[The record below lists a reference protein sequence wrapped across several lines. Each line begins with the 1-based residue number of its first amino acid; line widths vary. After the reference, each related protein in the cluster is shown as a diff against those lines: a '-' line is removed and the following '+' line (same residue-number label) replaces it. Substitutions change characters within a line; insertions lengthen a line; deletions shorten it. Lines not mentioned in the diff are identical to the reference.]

1 MPRLLI
7 ETRRLNLANGQLR
20 RKLLCSKERWLAEWW
35 LWETTKWFVSLA
47 ARKQTS
53 RYNLWTTQSFH
64 PSIQENKWFLAAAI
78 GPVVVRCGEI
88 GSAAIAKIAS
98 NMLAFLNMAGG
109 VECMA
114 LAKNAGLDL
123 ETFFDAIRASAGNS
137 FAWET
142 VMFRV
147 DFCLLI

>member
-1 MPRLLI
+1 M
-7 ETRRLNLANGQLR
+7 
-20 RKLLCSKERWLAEWW
+20 
-35 LWETTKWFVSLA
+35 
-47 ARKQTS
+47 
-53 RYNLWTTQSFH
+53 
-64 PSIQENKWFLAAAI
+64 
-78 GPVVVRCGEI
+78 VVRCGEI
-88 GSAAIAKIAS
+88 GSAAIAKVAS

-142 VMFRV
+142 VMFRFKFLESILC
-147 DFCLLI
+147 DRTKSHF

>member
-1 MPRLLI
+1 M
-7 ETRRLNLANGQLR
+7 
-20 RKLLCSKERWLAEWW
+20 
-35 LWETTKWFVSLA
+35 
-47 ARKQTS
+47 
-53 RYNLWTTQSFH
+53 
-64 PSIQENKWFLAAAI
+64 
-78 GPVVVRCGEI
+78 VVRCGEI
-88 GSAAIAKIAS
+88 GSAAIAKVAS

-142 VMFRV
+142 VMFRFKFLASILCDRTTV
-147 DFCLLI
+147 DLCNGTVFQKAIFDRKF